1 VPGARPCP
9 KEEAYE
15 APATCSAT
23 CKGREEVE
31 ELVARGARQLNAV
44 EYRLTRE
51 RCELLRSLKPD
62 GFDFDT
68 PVGGDLALLQLD
80 AYACL
85 QRLKSQQRTYGNGV
99 GIEVDSAKAE
109 TAWNMAAESGQL
121 KRILDSL
128 EQQLDQFTDVEAQRD
143 GRAWLVGELLGE
155 QRTGAFGGSFWGVSE
170 KVRASPRAAT
180 RD

>member
-1 VPGARPCP
+1 MS
-9 KEEAYE
+9 
-15 APATCSAT
+15 APTPQH
-23 CKGREEVE
+23 
-31 ELVARGARQLNAV
+31 QLNAV

-68 PVGGDLALLQLD
+68 PVGGDLASLQLD

-143 GRAWLVGELLGE
+143 GLAWLVGELLGE